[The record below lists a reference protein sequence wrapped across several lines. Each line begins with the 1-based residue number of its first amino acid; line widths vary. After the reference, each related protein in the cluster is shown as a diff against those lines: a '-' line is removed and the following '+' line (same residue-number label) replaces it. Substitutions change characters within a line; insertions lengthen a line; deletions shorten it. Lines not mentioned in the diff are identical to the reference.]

1 MDGDGLGW
9 LVGPSVGSKDGPLD
23 GAPVRP
29 LVKSSDDP
37 KDGNMDG
44 CSVGL

>member
-1 MDGDGLGW
+1 MDGDGMGR
-9 LVGPSVGSKDGPLD
+9 LVGLSVGSEDEPLD

-44 CSVGL
+44 CSVRL